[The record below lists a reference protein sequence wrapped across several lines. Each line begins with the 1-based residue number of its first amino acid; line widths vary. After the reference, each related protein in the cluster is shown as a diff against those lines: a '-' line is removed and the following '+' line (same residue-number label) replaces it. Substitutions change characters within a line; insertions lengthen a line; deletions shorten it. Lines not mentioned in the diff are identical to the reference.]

1 MLKSSLL
8 EILRTYSK
16 QELIKFEDFVRSP
29 YFNKKENV
37 LKLFLEIKK
46 HSPDFAD
53 ENLEKEKVWLKIFP
67 GKEYNYG
74 IMKNLIFDLSKLCE
88 SFLSEEVYKNNEIQR
103 TADFLSM
110 VSDRNISNIFL
121 NKFDSAEK
129 TFRNNFKSGKYD
141 FSGNYYEKMRD
152 IYEIKSLFI
161 QIKRQIKKQSELI
174 KGPEYLILGFLIK
187 CFNEFHNVI
196 LNNLDFNTPVKDNIA
211 YVFLKESDDNSVLK
225 IILEYLKENSP
236 ENFIILKCYYSMYKA
251 LSRNDSIEFFNE
263 FRNDLS
269 KYGSMFSKNELRE
282 LYNSLL
288 TSFGN
293 RKFTTVDFYTE
304 YFKILQVGFDNN
316 VILNRDGTIQP
327 DNFVSI
333 VNVTCS
339 NNKTEFAE
347 KFISEYK
354 NKLPQEYRENLY
366 CYAMAHLHFYNNNFE
381 KSLEFTAKF
390 QTSDLMHKFFIKN
403 LQISIYYELNDRISF
418 DYSIDSYRHF
428 IKKNNLSNESRVI
441 VHTKYYNYVSRL
453 FKLKEKTDKFEL
465 SKLKKDITE
474 VKATNK
480 KWLLRKIE
488 ELENS

>member
-1 MLKSSLL
+1 
-8 EILRTYSK
+8 
-16 QELIKFEDFVRSP
+16 V
-29 YFNKKENV
+29 
-37 LKLFLEIKK
+37 
-46 HSPDFAD
+46 
-53 ENLEKEKVWLKIFP
+53 FP

-74 IMKNLIFDLSKLCE
+74 IMKNLIFDLSKLSE
-88 SFLSEEVYKNNEIQR
+88 SFLSEEVYKNNEMQR
-103 TADFLSM
+103 TADFLST
-110 VSDRNISNIFL
+110 VSGRNISNIFL

-129 TFRNNFKSGKYD
+129 TFRNNFRSGKYD
-141 FSGNYYEKMRD
+141 LSGNYFERMRD
-152 IYEIKSLFI
+152 IHELKALLI
-161 QIKRQIKKQSELI
+161 QDKRQIKKQAELI
-174 KGPEYLILGFLIK
+174 KGPEYLILGFFIK

-196 LNNLDFNTPVKDNIA
+196 LNNLDFNASVKNNLA
-211 YVFLKESDDNSVLK
+211 YIFLKDLDENSILNNVL
-225 IILEYLKENSP
+225 IYVKENSP
-236 ENFIILKCYYSMYKA
+236 VNYPVIKCYYSMYKA
-251 LSRNDSIEFFNE
+251 LSRNDSIECFNV

-269 KYGSMFSKNELRE
+269 QYGGIFSKNELRD
-282 LYNSLL
+282 LYNTLL

-327 DNFVSI
+327 DNFISI

-347 KFISEYK
+347 KFIAEYK

-366 CYAMAHLHFYNNNFE
+366 CYAMAHLHFFNNNFE
-381 KSLEFTAKF
+381 ESLEFTAKF

-403 LQISIYYELNDRISF
+403 LQLSIYYELNDRVSF

-428 IKKNNLSNESRVI
+428 IKKNSLTNESRVI
-441 VHTKYYNYVSRL
+441 VHTKYYEYVARL
-453 FKLKEKTDKFEL
+453 FKLREKKDLFEL